1 MHMCGRRDGA
11 RLGSEP
17 EEEEEEGTNVIS
29 PGVAEVKRGKSLIL
43 KKFVSLVSIFEE
55 ATN

>member
-29 PGVAEVKRGKSLIL
+29 PGVAEVKRGKSQ
-43 KKFVSLVSIFEE
+43 KFVSLVSIFEE